1 MITPM
6 LDSRHCAPG
15 ALRREKSAATRSRA
29 PAHAGLPVLLT
40 IAVLISGCR
49 APQGT
54 GSDAAAGA
62 PHARIEIVDVSAD
75 MPDGRTRA
83 GSGVNVTATARN
95 VSTAEAPAAA
105 WEFVVY
111 LSREPA
117 IGAQQMRLATAP
129 GPAIA
134 AGEELSGAFAIE
146 AMPDVAPGRYYLL
159 VRAEVPDGAETVSA
173 GPAKALEFLMLDP
186 VYSR

>member
-6 LDSRHCAPG
+6 LDTKHFSPG
-15 ALRREKSAATRSRA
+15 ALRREAAAATRSPA
-29 PAHAGLPVLLT
+29 PARAGAPLLLA
-40 IAVLISGCR
+40 IAAVISGCG
-49 APQGT
+49 APRGT

-62 PHARIEIVDVSAD
+62 PHARIDIVDVTAD
-75 MPDGRTRA
+75 MPNGRTKA

-95 VSTAEAPAAA
+95 DSAAEAPADA

-111 LSREPA
+111 LSREPTV
-117 IGAQQMRLATAP
+117 GAQQMRLATAP

-134 AGEELSGAFAIE
+134 AGAAFPGVIAIE

-159 VRAEVPDGAETVSA
+159 VRAEILDGAGAVSA